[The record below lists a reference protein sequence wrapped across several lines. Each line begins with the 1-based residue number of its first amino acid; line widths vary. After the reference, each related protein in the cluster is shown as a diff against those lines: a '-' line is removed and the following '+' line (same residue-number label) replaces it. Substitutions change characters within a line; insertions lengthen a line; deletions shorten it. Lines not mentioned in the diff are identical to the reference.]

1 MISLTLA
8 ALLTAQPLACDN
20 PVTQQDMNQCA
31 ARKANEADADLNLI
45 YPQVV
50 AHFEQLDRDSETQ
63 EGVRRLRAAQRAW
76 VAFRAA
82 ECALTGYEALGGTLE
97 PLLVSG
103 CQAELT
109 KSRAAELRQML
120 TNR

>member
-8 ALLTAQPLACDN
+8 ALLAAQPPGCDN
-20 PVTQQDMNQCA
+20 PITQQDMNRCA
-31 ARKANEADADLNLI
+31 ARAANEADADLNLI

-50 AHFEQLDRDSETQ
+50 AHFEQLDRDSDTQ

-109 KSRAAELRQML
+109 KSRAAKLRQML